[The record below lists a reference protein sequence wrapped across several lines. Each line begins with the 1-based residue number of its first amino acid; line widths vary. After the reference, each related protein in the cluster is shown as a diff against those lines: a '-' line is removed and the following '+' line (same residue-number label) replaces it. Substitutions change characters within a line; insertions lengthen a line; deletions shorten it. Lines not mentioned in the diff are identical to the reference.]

1 MARYYLIAFLC
12 APMSVMGGGEAR
24 AAEPI
29 EEDIE
34 QVYGRDEDTISIAT
48 GYRKPL
54 DLAPSVA
61 TVITEEE
68 IQAIGAT
75 TLGQVIETVA
85 GIHVSTT
92 NAVDSVV
99 TVRGITSRVL
109 VLLNNVP
116 VAQGLFVNAFAQLD
130 NIQINDIERIE
141 VIRGPGS
148 AVYGADAFAGVI
160 NIVTKTS
167 KDINGTEV
175 GARAGSFDTYDGWF
189 LHGGEYGGFD
199 VALSVSGRTT
209 DGFDATVEADAQTA
223 FDALFGTRASRA
235 PGPLNV
241 DKDLIDAR
249 AEVSRGPWTLRAGY
263 FGQLNLGAGVG
274 VSRALDPDGTADFEL
289 TNTDLTYHDR
299 YSSALDLTAQVSYVN
314 VHSNFDVT
322 GFPPG
327 AFGGAFP
334 DGVRQDLGLD
344 EDRARAELTALWTG
358 LKQHWL
364 RAGLGGVFESSDTTE
379 DVRNYTVRQGFP
391 VPTGRFAERGG
402 IDDVPIFP
410 DEDRTIFFAYLQDE
424 WDFAPDWSLTTGVR
438 IDEYSDFGTTVNPRV
453 GLVWNTA
460 YRLTTK
466 LLYGR
471 AFRPPSFAERHSNGL
486 FLGLGDPDLEPV
498 TIDMVELA
506 FNYRA
511 TRWRSNLSFFGYSI
525 EDLIELVPDPAS
537 PNGLGFINGGSQD
550 GYGLEWELG
559 FDITPKLGLSGSY
572 AYQDATVDDNNVNV
586 RFAPK
591 HQVYAE
597 ANWRFA
603 PQWNLNLNVKSILDR
618 ERPAGD
624 PRPPA
629 DDYSLLNLTLRREAI
644 GKHLDVAFSVR
655 NLLDED
661 AREPSDSP
669 AGIPF
674 DIPLAGRNFYGEL
687 RFRF

>member
-24 AAEPI
+24 ATEPI

-85 GIHVSTT
+85 GIHTT

-175 GARAGSFDTYDGWF
+175 GARAGSFDTYDGWL

-249 AEVSRGPWTLRAGY
+249 AEVSRGPWTLRAGTL
-263 FGQLNLGAGVG
+263 GNLMSG
-274 VSRALDPDGTADFEL
+274 
-289 TNTDLTYHDR
+289 
-299 YSSALDLTAQVSYVN
+299 
-314 VHSNFDVT
+314 
-322 GFPPG
+322 
-327 AFGGAFP
+327 
-334 DGVRQDLGLD
+334 
-344 EDRARAELTALWTG
+344 
-358 LKQHWL
+358 
-364 RAGLGGVFESSDTTE
+364 
-379 DVRNYTVRQGFP
+379 
-391 VPTGRFAERGG
+391 
-402 IDDVPIFP
+402 
-410 DEDRTIFFAYLQDE
+410 
-424 WDFAPDWSLTTGVR
+424 
-438 IDEYSDFGTTVNPRV
+438 
-453 GLVWNTA
+453 
-460 YRLTTK
+460 
-466 LLYGR
+466 
-471 AFRPPSFAERHSNGL
+471 
-486 FLGLGDPDLEPV
+486 
-498 TIDMVELA
+498 
-506 FNYRA
+506 
-511 TRWRSNLSFFGYSI
+511 
-525 EDLIELVPDPAS
+525 PAS
-537 PNGLGFINGGSQD
+537 GCRGP
-550 GYGLEWELG
+550 
-559 FDITPKLGLSGSY
+559 
-572 AYQDATVDDNNVNV
+572 
-586 RFAPK
+586 
-591 HQVYAE
+591 
-597 ANWRFA
+597 
-603 PQWNLNLNVKSILDR
+603 
-618 ERPAGD
+618 
-624 PRPPA
+624 
-629 DDYSLLNLTLRREAI
+629 
-644 GKHLDVAFSVR
+644 
-655 NLLDED
+655 
-661 AREPSDSP
+661 
-669 AGIPF
+669 
-674 DIPLAGRNFYGEL
+674 
-687 RFRF
+687 

>member
-1 MARYYLIAFLC
+1 MARYYLIALLC
-12 APMSVMGGGEAR
+12 APISVMGGGETLAE
-24 AAEPI
+24 EPI
-29 EEDIE
+29 EEDVE

-61 TVITEEE
+61 TVITEDE

-130 NIQINDIERIE
+130 NIHINDIERIE

-209 DGFDATVEADAQTA
+209 DGFGATIEADAQTA

-289 TNTDLTYHDR
+289 TNTDLTYQDR
-299 YSSALDLTAQVSYVN
+299 YFDALDLTAQEAYFPS
-314 VHSNFDVT
+314 VT
-322 GFPPG
+322 
-327 AFGGAFP
+327 
-334 DGVRQDLGLD
+334 
-344 EDRARAELTALWTG
+344 AR
-358 LKQHWL
+358 
-364 RAGLGGVFESSDTTE
+364 
-379 DVRNYTVRQGFP
+379 
-391 VPTGRFAERGG
+391 
-402 IDDVPIFP
+402 
-410 DEDRTIFFAYLQDE
+410 
-424 WDFAPDWSLTTGVR
+424 
-438 IDEYSDFGTTVNPRV
+438 
-453 GLVWNTA
+453 
-460 YRLTTK
+460 
-466 LLYGR
+466 
-471 AFRPPSFAERHSNGL
+471 
-486 FLGLGDPDLEPV
+486 
-498 TIDMVELA
+498 
-506 FNYRA
+506 
-511 TRWRSNLSFFGYSI
+511 
-525 EDLIELVPDPAS
+525 PDPA
-537 PNGLGFINGGSQD
+537 LAQ
-550 GYGLEWELG
+550 
-559 FDITPKLGLSGSY
+559 
-572 AYQDATVDDNNVNV
+572 
-586 RFAPK
+586 
-591 HQVYAE
+591 AE
-597 ANWRFA
+597 RCASA
-603 PQWNLNLNVKSILDR
+603 A
-618 ERPAGD
+618 AG
-624 PRPPA
+624 
-629 DDYSLLNLTLRREAI
+629 
-644 GKHLDVAFSVR
+644 
-655 NLLDED
+655 
-661 AREPSDSP
+661 
-669 AGIPF
+669 
-674 DIPLAGRNFYGEL
+674 AGRCPV
-687 RFRF
+687 RR